1 MKNIKLVF
9 IVGLLVISA
18 FWMLADTFLPEP
30 FTYFTFRSVFIQYSG
45 VIGIAAMSVAML
57 LATRAKWLE
66 KPLGGLDKMYRLHK
80 WLGITGLVLSVL
92 HWWWAKGTKWMVGWG
107 WLARPEKKERGVEV
121 LPQLQ
126 QWFQDQRELAESLG
140 EWAFYLAVI
149 LIVLALIKSFPYHL
163 FLKTH
168 KWLAVIFLLLAY
180 HSVVLMEYGYWSQPI
195 GWIMMTLLVTGS
207 ISAFIVLTGQI
218 GRSRKVQG
226 EITSLTSYPGVRV
239 IASTIKLEPGWSGHR
254 PGQFAFVSSKKTEG
268 AHPYT
273 IASAW
278 DEQQSSVTF
287 IVKELGDW
295 TSQLSQ
301 WLKVG
306 MPVTVEGPYGCFDF
320 KDKRTRQV
328 WIGAGIG
335 VTPFIA
341 KMQHLAKERGNRVVD
356 FFHVTADYDQA
367 AIDKLKETAKCAN
380 IRLHITVTPKDGRLT
395 PEKIRQLVPEWQ
407 SASFWFCG
415 PSAFGSALRE
425 DFIQH
430 GLPPGDY
437 HQELFTMR

>member
-1 MKNIKLVF
+1 MKNIKVAF
-9 IVGLLVISA
+9 IVGLLVITA
-18 FWMLADTFLPEP
+18 FWVLADTFLPEP
-30 FTYFTFRSVFIQYSG
+30 FTYFTFRTVFIQYSG
-45 VIGIAAMSVAML
+45 IIGIAVMSVAML
-57 LATRAKWLE
+57 LATRPKWLE
-66 KPLGGLDKMYRLHK
+66 KPLSGLDKMYRLHK
-80 WLGITGLVLSVL
+80 WLGITGLVLSIL
-92 HWWWAKGTKWMVGWG
+92 HWWWVQGTKWMVGWG
-107 WLARPEKKERGVEV
+107 WLARPEKKERAVEV

-126 QWFQDQRELAESLG
+126 QWFQAQRELAESLG

-168 KWLAVIFLLLAY
+168 RWLAMIYLLLAY
-180 HSVVLMEYGYWSQPI
+180 HSVVLMDFSYWSQPI
-195 GWIMMTLLVTGS
+195 GWLMMVLLIIGA
-207 ISAFIVLTGQI
+207 ISAFIVLAGQI

-226 EITSLTSYPGVRV
+226 EITSLASYPGVRV
-239 IASTIKLEPGWSGHR
+239 ITSTIKLKPGWPGHR

-278 DEQQSSVTF
+278 DEQQSTVTF

-341 KMQHLAKERGNRVVD
+341 KMQHLAKDRGNREVD
-356 FFHVTADYDQA
+356 FFHITADYDQA
-367 AIDKLKETAKCAN
+367 AIDKLKEAAKSAN
-380 IRLHITVTPKDGRLT
+380 IRLHITVTSKEGRLT
-395 PEKIRQLVPEWQ
+395 PEKIRELVPEWQ
-407 SASFWFCG
+407 CASFWFCG

-430 GLPPGDY
+430 GLSPDDY
-437 HQELFTMR
+437 HQELFAMR